1 VKISNYAYRLDR
13 LRPGN
18 GVSEQQ
24 KRGSCA
30 DRQDDRQRS
39 LGPRRGYQSDVRCAR
54 GAAIIAL
61 FWQVSRFEP
70 PPAAPLQRPQERH
83 GRSVGVPED
92 ERLHE
97 QRALPVDPR
106 GLPSDRL
113 WAHLHERAVDQIGQA
128 TDPRTRRRAA
138 SEAIP
143 YRRPL
148 DAPPL
153 SERLAR
159 ATSSSMAGA
168 AANACVRERNG
179 R

>member
-1 VKISNYAYRLDR
+1 MNSRSVAPAPTVKTTDNAPLDR
-13 LRPGN
+13 
-18 GVSEQQ
+18 V
-24 KRGSCA
+24 
-30 DRQDDRQRS
+30 
-39 LGPRRGYQSDVRCAR
+39 
-54 GAAIIAL
+54 AAIKVTCDAL
-61 FWQVSRFEP
+61 VERRLSRSSGRSADSSP

>member
-1 VKISNYAYRLDR
+1 MKISNYAYRLDR

-30 DRQDDRQRS
+30 DRQDDRQGS

-70 PPAAPLQRPQERH
+70 PLPLLSSARRNDTDGQ
-83 GRSVGVPED
+83 SVCL
-92 ERLHE
+92 R
-97 QRALPVDPR
+97 
-106 GLPSDRL
+106 
-113 WAHLHERAVDQIGQA
+113 
-128 TDPRTRRRAA
+128 
-138 SEAIP
+138 
-143 YRRPL
+143 
-148 DAPPL
+148 
-153 SERLAR
+153 
-159 ATSSSMAGA
+159 M
-168 AANACVRERNG
+168 NACMSNARSRSTREGCLRTAYGLTCTNE